1 MSSDQKDLVA
11 LGRQRLKKF
20 QRRSNNGSGVLS
32 AASSGSTGAVDASGG
47 ERASLDFQA
56 GEEPD
61 ARRASALEPQERIER
76 HEVVKSREASLD
88 NPDTFLSLLLD
99 EKASLLALNKA
110 LHFELDS
117 LTASLADERGEHN
130 SHAQKLLS
138 DNKALRDQLAALSIQ
153 LDNERALNFND
164 SKMTANLDKIA
175 YQTSLIAQ
183 MEKELETIRSAAPT
197 PTMIANASFKVEG
210 QLSDLQTQLAQK
222 HEALEDAFAQIADL
236 QSRTSIAESSVAASQ
251 QQTASLQSANEN
263 LAAQLEDALTRIHLL
278 SQESSSSSQLA
289 DNSQKEM
296 DSLLAQHEKDLTA
309 LKETH
314 EAVVSEKESSVASIS
329 RLLDMQKQEHV
340 AVSDRLTVAE
350 RRITELL
357 VDNKA
362 LMHQLSELRQAQIG
376 VQNERAALVDELHNA
391 QSRVKKLLVEVD
403 MLEGLK
409 EEARLLKEIVRT
421 GGTPTVATFGLNGS
435 SENSKLSLA
444 SVTTYENPNEFIG
457 AMNESML
464 DQALSPVQANSDT
477 HVKLDAP
484 VTAEKGTEHAADT
497 NTGVPSSASIP
508 ATPDQE
514 ALLQQL
520 RTNLESCEREIKDL
534 RQLLGEERHRTELL
548 AAELECIPDY
558 IHLYHKE
565 RKLLKSKAATT
576 NATSPSRDAAKES
589 AMYEEQMPQMKRPA
603 ELRGLVGGNQDIV
616 CGPCPDCSDRV
627 FVL

>member
-32 AASSGSTGAVDASGG
+32 AAPSGSTGAVDASAG
-47 ERASLDFQA
+47 ERASLDVQD

-61 ARRASALEPQERIER
+61 ARRVSAHEPQERIER
-76 HEVVKSREASLD
+76 NEFVKSRDGSLD

-197 PTMIANASFKVEG
+197 PTMIANNSFKVDG
-210 QLSDLQTQLAQK
+210 QLSDLQTQLEQK

-236 QSRTSIAESSVAASQ
+236 QSRTSIAESAVVTSQ
-251 QQTASLQSANEN
+251 QQTALLQSANEN
-263 LAAQLEDALTRIHLL
+263 LAAQLEDALSRIHLL
-278 SQESSSSSQLA
+278 SQESNSSSQLA
-289 DNSQKEM
+289 DNSQKVME
-296 DSLLAQHEKDLTA
+296 SLLAQHEKDLTA
-309 LKETH
+309 LKNSH
-314 EAVVSEKESSVASIS
+314 EAVVAEKDSSVASIS

-444 SVTTYENPNEFIG
+444 SVTAHDNPNEFIG

-464 DQALSPVQANSDT
+464 DQALSPIQANADTPVKSD
-477 HVKLDAP
+477 VP
-484 VTAEKGTEHAADT
+484 VTAGEGIEHVAGD
-497 NTGVPSSASIP
+497 VPSSASIP

-565 RKLLKSKAATT
+565 RKLLKSKAAAS
-576 NATSPSRDAAKES
+576 NATSPSRDAAAKEN
-589 AMYEEQMPQMKRPA
+589 AIYEEQLPQMKRPA